1 MHEVFSR
8 LEVNANRDLKPATWA
23 ASAPAQHSGMSDRGP
38 RRKAIRFKAPSVGDI
53 SSNERASSG
62 SASGYSQWTDEEYS
76 SNGDESD
83 SDAESDSGSENHSEY
98 DELSDRLSDEQ
109 FDPYTATDEEYS
121 YVPPRQRGPD
131 LARQVTRGHV
141 HVPPPMP
148 PRPPFRRSHSPQ
160 YYDHRGRPLDFSRRH
175 YGAYV
180 KPFRVEDPSSSL
192 SAVVSLR
199 GMSTR
204 PRMPGAHQPAAR
216 SWEAAKSTLP
226 TGGKTDCLT
235 IREVNHYADEAGD
248 SLITL
253 VCYDTASATK
263 KESVQTRWMYV
274 DTYSQFRE

>member
-1 MHEVFSR
+1 M
-8 LEVNANRDLKPATWA
+8 
-23 ASAPAQHSGMSDRGP
+23 
-38 RRKAIRFKAPSVGDI
+38 GDI

-109 FDPYTATDEEYS
+109 FDPSTATDEEYS

-226 TGGKTDCLT
+226 TDGKTDCLT

-253 VCYDTASATK
+253 VCYNTASATK

-274 DTYSQFRE
+274 KTCSQLRARQWSKSGLIGICTRTQTWRTLK